1 MDENNAQENAEQT
14 PRTDEDISF
23 DLKSLIPFIITI
35 IVILACFFKLV
46 LPALKPTEHAPSS
59 ILEESTGDYDF
70 EGLFDR

>member
-1 MDENNAQENAEQT
+1 MEENNSSENVT
-14 PRTDEDISF
+14 SNDDDISF
-23 DLKSLIPFIITI
+23 DLKGMIPFIITI
-35 IVILACFFKLV
+35 IVILVCFFKLV